1 MASTS
6 EVGHNKNV
14 ANFNAVY
21 QVLQEMG
28 TIYNPTNENIKLQN
42 LEPIKQLL
50 QNNIQELNNKLPIYK
65 NAVAKRESEMQ
76 PLSKTITKALNF
88 AKSINLSP
96 ADKENIKA
104 QADKLRG
111 QKNAKPKTTEA
122 TSTETISTSQLSYDS
137 RIANLQTLIE
147 QLASYPQYTPNE
159 TEIKIETLQN
169 LKDTLAENSAQVN
182 AAANTLITARANR
195 NKTLY
200 TDTNNVINLIKDI
213 KAYLKSVGDP
223 AKPYYN
229 AIVKLKFIRSI

>member
-28 TIYNPTNENIKLQN
+28 TLYNPTNQSIKLEN

-50 QNNIQELNNKLPIYK
+50 QNNIQELNNKLPLYK
-65 NAVAKRESEMQ
+65 NAVAKREIEIQ
-76 PLSKTITKALNF
+76 PLSKTITKALNY
-88 AKSINLSP
+88 AKSTVINQ
-96 ADKENIKA
+96 ADKENIKT

-111 QKNAKPKTTEA
+111 QRTTKPKTTET

-169 LKDTLAENSAQVN
+169 LKNTLAESSAQVN

-195 NKTLY
+195 NKALY

-229 AIVKLKFIRSI
+229 AIVKLKFSNKP